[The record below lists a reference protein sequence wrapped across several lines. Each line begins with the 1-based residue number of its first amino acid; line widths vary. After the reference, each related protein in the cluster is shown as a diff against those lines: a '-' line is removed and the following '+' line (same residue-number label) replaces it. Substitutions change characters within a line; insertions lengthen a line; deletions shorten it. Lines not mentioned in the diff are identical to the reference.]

1 MGSEGLQHLSTVRSG
16 LSKQPVVAYL
26 PVFGVNLS
34 SATLS
39 LLLKVS
45 YSVVAAC
52 RDPPGPLRGSVIVP
66 WGWAA
71 SCAVCS
77 TKARYS
83 RCTVAPEE
91 YCKTYSRP
99 LDCGVAWHSTAQHST
114 AQHSTAQH
122 STAQHNTAQ
131 HGTAQNSTA
140 WHSTGQHGTT
150 QHSTARHSTA
160 QHSTA
165 QHSRARHDTA

>member
-122 STAQHNTAQ
+122 
-131 HGTAQNSTA
+131 GTA
-140 WHSTGQHGTT
+140 
-150 QHSTARHSTA
+150 QHSTARHGTEQHSMAQHRTAWHNTA
-160 QHSTA
+160 QHSTT
-165 QHSRARHDTA
+165 QHSTPQHGTAQQGTA